1 MWPLSVIVRLL
12 LMVGPPESVRK
23 LYPCVVCFNN
33 ETINDM
39 PKKRL
44 IIIGGGFAGLNLA
57 KHVDKKMWDVVII
70 DRNNYHSFP
79 PLLYQVASSGLEPA
93 SICFPLRREL
103 NGRRFHDTT
112 YRMGSVKSIDV
123 AARTVSTQFETL
135 TYDSLVIAAGT
146 TNNFFG
152 IPDLEKHVYTL
163 KSTPEAIRCRNE
175 VLDRLE
181 RASLCDDVARRRSLL
196 TFVVVGGGASGV
208 EIAGALG
215 EMKRFVIKREYPSTN
230 PDEVRVVIVEGTD
243 ALLRAMGP
251 KSSADALDGLRQL
264 CVEVQLGK
272 TMKSYAD
279 RVLTFADG
287 STIETDTVIWTAG
300 VTGVPIEITGAD
312 IVPARG
318 NRWAVDECHRLVGAD
333 GVYAIG
339 DIALMVTG
347 DYPHGHPQVAQ
358 VALQQGDNLAHN
370 LSHPEREPR
379 PFKYHNKG
387 SMATIGRNR
396 AVVDMGRTHLSGR
409 LAWWAWLFVHLMSL
423 VGFRNRAVVFINW
436 MWNYWTFSTGLRL
449 LMRPQ
454 RYPVRNYWNE

>member
-1 MWPLSVIVRLL
+1 MS
-12 LMVGPPESVRK
+12 
-23 LYPCVVCFNN
+23 
-33 ETINDM
+33 
-39 PKKRL
+39 KKRL

-93 SICFPLRREL
+93 SICFPFRREL
-103 NGRRFHDTT
+103 KGRRFRGASYH
-112 YRMGSVKSIDV
+112 MGTVKSIDV
-123 AARTVSTQFETL
+123 AARTVSTQFETVP
-135 TYDSLVIAAGT
+135 YDAIVIAAGT

-152 IPDLEKHVYTL
+152 MTELEKHVYTI
-163 KSTPEAIRCRNE
+163 KSAPEAIRCRNE

-181 RASLCDDVARRRSLL
+181 RASLCTDPARRRSLL
-196 TFVVVGGGASGV
+196 TFVIVGGGPAGV

-215 EMKRFVIKREYPSTN
+215 EMKRFVIRREYPAIS

-243 ALLRAMGP
+243 ALLRTMGP
-251 KSSADALDGLRQL
+251 KSSADARKGLEQL

-279 RVLTFADG
+279 RVVTFADG

-300 VTGVPIEITGAD
+300 VTGQSLEIVGAD

-318 NRWAVDECHRLVGAD
+318 NRWTVDTYHRVVGAD

-339 DIALMVTG
+339 DIAMMATE
-347 DYPHGHPQVAQ
+347 DFPHGHPQVAQ
-358 VALQQGDNLAHN
+358 VALQQGENLARN

-379 PFKYHNKG
+379 PFVYHNKG

-396 AVVDMGRTHLSGR
+396 AVVDIGKTHMSGR
-409 LAWWAWLFVHLMSL
+409 MAWLTWLFVHLMSL
-423 VGFRNRAVVFINW
+423 MGVRNRTVVFINW
-436 MWNYWTFSTGLRL
+436 MWNYCTFSTGLRL

-454 RYPVRNYWNE
+454 RYPLRNYWNE